1 MAFTFDVST
10 DRGKV
15 RLLIADT
22 RSDLPESPIF
32 QDTDIDAF
40 LEMEDSSVKRAAAL
54 AAETI
59 ALNEALVHK
68 KIVLLGGHLET
79 DGPATAEA
87 LRASA
92 AEWRRQE
99 DDAPAFEIA
108 EQVHDQFTYRDR
120 VFKTWQRGQL

>member
-1 MAFTFDVST
+1 MSFTFEVGT

-22 RSDLPESPIF
+22 RSDLPGSPIF
-32 QDTDIDAF
+32 QDDEIDAF
-40 LEMEDSSVKRAAAL
+40 LWLEDDSVKRAAAL

-59 ALNEALVHK
+59 AFNEALVQK
-68 KIVLLGGHLET
+68 KIVLLGGHVET
-79 DGPATAEA
+79 DGPATAAA

-99 DDAPAFEIA
+99 DEAPAFDIA
-108 EQVHDQFTYRDR
+108 EQVFDDFTYRDR
-120 VFKTWQRGQL
+120 VFKQAQREG

>member
-1 MAFTFDVST
+1 MAFTFDVTT

-32 QDTDIDAF
+32 QDAEIDAF
-40 LEMEDSSVKRAAAL
+40 LSLEDDSVKRAAAL

-59 ALNEALVHK
+59 AFNEALVLK
-68 KIVLLGGHLET
+68 KVVLLGGHVET
-79 DGPATAEA
+79 DGPATAAA

-99 DDAPAFEIA
+99 DDAPAFDIA
-108 EQVHDQFTYRDR
+108 EQVVDDFTYR
-120 VFKTWQRGQL
+120 QRMRNQALRGY